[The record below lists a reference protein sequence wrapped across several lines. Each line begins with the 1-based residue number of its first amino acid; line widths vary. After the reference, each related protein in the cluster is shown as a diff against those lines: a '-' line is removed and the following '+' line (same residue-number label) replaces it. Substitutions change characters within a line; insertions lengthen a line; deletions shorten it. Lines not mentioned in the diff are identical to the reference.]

1 MEANSTISAWP
12 IVIGGLVIIGVA
24 GYCVYQY
31 MQKKTEHK
39 GGCCKKD
46 SVTKDISP
54 ELKRIV
60 KYFSGNMNALRDVSI
75 KPDLSLAKVTFDNIQ
90 QIIDVQGSSEI
101 KKWYNAFGKD
111 RNTWGVVLYKDK
123 AKEIMKDDNYI
134 IITKVNYPNNS
145 NLVKERIYIDFSKRY
160 NKLSQI
166 QSGQECKIVAPYWI
180 YNGEIFEKGLVTV
193 K

>member
-31 MQKKTEHK
+31 IQKKTGHK

-123 AKEIMKDDNYI
+123 AKEIM
-134 IITKVNYPNNS
+134 
-145 NLVKERIYIDFSKRY
+145 NLLIECGVHIQEENDFVWENDFSKRY

>member
-1 MEANSTISAWP
+1 METNSTISAWP
-12 IVIGGLVIIGVA
+12 IIIGGLVVIGVV
-24 GYCVYQY
+24 GYYVYQY
-31 MQKKTEHK
+31 KQKKTSHK
-39 GGCCKKD
+39 GDCSKKD
-46 SVTKDISP
+46 DVTKDISP

-75 KPDLSLAKVTFDNIQ
+75 KPDMSLAKVTFDNIQ

-111 RNTWGVVLYKDK
+111 RNSWGVVLYKDK
-123 AKEIMKDDNYI
+123 AKEIMNLLIKCGVYIQEEKDFVWEN
-134 IITKVNYPNNS
+134 
-145 NLVKERIYIDFSKRY
+145 DFSKRY

-166 QSGQECKIVAPYWI
+166 QSGQECKIVAPYWM